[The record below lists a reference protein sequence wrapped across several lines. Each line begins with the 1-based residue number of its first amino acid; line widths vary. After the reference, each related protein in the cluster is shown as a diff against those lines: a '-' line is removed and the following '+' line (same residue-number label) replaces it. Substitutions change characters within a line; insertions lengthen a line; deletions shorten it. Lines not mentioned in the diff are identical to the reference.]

1 MIEGQCW
8 PQDLPENAPNMR
20 DSLNENSVNTRKKHK
35 YTVKF
40 AKTQK
45 LYKFAIPA
53 MQRILNNQ

>member
-1 MIEGQCW
+1 LASRFAKKCTQHERLTELF
-8 PQDLPENAPNMR
+8 P
-20 DSLNENSVNTRKKHK
+20 LNENPVHTRKKHK